1 VKMLPVGTTRDGRGS
16 RRALL
21 ALALMVWLAA
31 WGARQTRGAPAEAGD
46 AAYLPLISRP
56 AAVATT
62 GSPALGIGFI
72 SSAEEL
78 ADEQQ
83 YANAVWAGA
92 SWNRWPLYWSGV
104 ETAEGVFYW
113 DRVDTA
119 VRGRRRSRPA
129 EQRHPDGHALLLPH
143 GSLRAG
149 SRKAPVER
157 PTGAA

>member
-1 VKMLPVGTTRDGRGS
+1 MLPVGTTRDGRGS

-83 YANAVWAGA
+83 YANALWAGA

-104 ETAEGVFYW
+104 ETAEGQFFW
-113 DRVDTA
+113 ERVDTV
-119 VRGRRRSRPA
+119 VRGDIQHGLQSNVILMGTPCFYRVDRCARQPA
-129 EQRHPDGHALLLPH
+129 V
-143 GSLRAG
+143 
-149 SRKAPVER
+149 PVER
-157 PTGAA
+157 PPGS